1 MGLVL
6 GLHHVGIV
14 TPDIERAK
22 KFYCEVFEFEVY
34 SQSEWKAD
42 NPVFNKIIAMDG
54 SAAKFCMLKGKN
66 SFLELFEFAAPPTKQ
81 APDRLQPSDMGLR
94 HLMFE
99 VSDVW
104 AVWRK
109 VRDHGGIVMNEPVDV
124 EGGPRVI
131 YCRDPFGN
139 LIELATPAGRMPKL
153 ETIQA
158 SVA

>member
-22 KFYCEVFEFEVY
+22 QFYCDVFEFEVY
-34 SQSEWKAD
+34 SQSEWKSD
-42 NPVFNKIIAMDG
+42 NAVFNRIIAMEG
-54 SAAKFCMLKGKN
+54 SAAKFCMLKGRN
-66 SFLELFEFAAPPTKQ
+66 TYLELFEYVTPATIQKPAE
-81 APDRLQPSDMGLR
+81 LQPSDMGIR

-109 VRDHGGIVMNEPVDV
+109 VRDCGGAVMNEPLDVD
-124 EGGPRVI
+124 GGPRVI

-139 LIELATPAGRMPKL
+139 LLELAEPAGRMPRL
-153 ETIQA
+153 ED
-158 SVA
+158 VAN